1 MFWFSP
7 KDEYVII
14 ILGNRYNTTVYRVK
28 ELIDVLHG
36 GANNKVSSEESEVE
50 I

>member
-14 ILGNRYNTTVYRVK
+14 MLGNKYNKSVYRVK
-28 ELIDVLHG
+28 ELVDVLHG
-36 GANNKVSSEESEVE
+36 SPHSVNEEDGEVE
-50 I
+50 L